1 MQDSSFAWRYA
12 SGYKP
17 FVTPADWQ
25 MLGLTFGLAAMA
37 ILLALPFATWLAWVL
52 ARKNWPGKTLVET
65 LAMMPLVMPPVAT
78 GLILLKLFGKHGAIG
93 SWLHENLGMEIV
105 FTWKAV
111 VIALAV
117 MVFPLLI
124 RSLRTA
130 FEEVPDHLE
139 AAGKSLGGSSWKVF
153 WKISLPLARR
163 GMIAGILLSFARAL
177 GEFGATI
184 MVAGFIP
191 GLTETLSLSI
201 YRSVQMGDDTRAMM
215 LVGISALIAFLA
227 IFLSTLLSPKRAR

>member
-1 MQDSSFAWRYA
+1 
-12 SGYKP
+12 
-17 FVTPADWQ
+17 
-25 MLGLTFGLAAMA
+25 MLGLTFGLAALA
-37 ILLALPFATWLAWVL
+37 IMLALPVATWLAWLL
-52 ARKNWPGKTLVET
+52 ARKDWPGKVLVET

-78 GLILLKLFGKHGAIG
+78 GLILLKLFGRRGAVG
-93 SWLHENLGMEIV
+93 SWLFENFGIEII

-117 MVFPLLI
+117 MVFPLLV

-130 FEEVPDHLE
+130 FEEVPEQME
-139 AAGKSLGGSSWKVF
+139 AAGKSLGGSGWRIF

-163 GMIAGILLSFARAL
+163 GMVAGIVLSFARAL
-177 GEFGATI
+177 GEFGATV

-201 YRSVQMGDDTRAMM
+201 YRSVQNGDDSRAML
-215 LVGISALIAFLA
+215 LVGVSAAIAFA
-227 IFLSTLLSPKRAR
+227 AVFVSTLMMPKRR

>member
-1 MQDSSFAWRYA
+1 
-12 SGYKP
+12 
-17 FVTPADWQ
+17 
-25 MLGLTFGLAAMA
+25 MLGLTFGLAALA
-37 ILLALPFATWLAWVL
+37 IALALPVATWLAWLL
-52 ARKNWPGKTLVET
+52 ARRDWPGKVLVET

-78 GLILLKLFGKHGAIG
+78 GLILLKLFGRRGAVG
-93 SWLHENLGMEIV
+93 SWLFENFGIEII

-117 MVFPLLI
+117 MVFPLLV

-130 FEEVPDHLE
+130 FEEVPEQME
-139 AAGKSLGGSSWKVF
+139 AAGKSLGGSGWRIF

-163 GMIAGILLSFARAL
+163 GMVAGIVLSFARAL
-177 GEFGATI
+177 GEFGATV

-201 YRSVQMGDDTRAMM
+201 YRSVQNGDDSRAML
-215 LVGISALIAFLA
+215 LVGVSAAIAFA
-227 IFLSTLLSPKRAR
+227 AVFVSTLMMPKRR

>member
-1 MQDSSFAWRYA
+1 
-12 SGYKP
+12 
-17 FVTPADWQ
+17 
-25 MLGLTFGLAAMA
+25 MLGLTFGLAALA
-37 ILLALPFATWLAWVL
+37 IMLALPVATWLAWLL
-52 ARKNWPGKTLVET
+52 ARKDWPGKVLVET

-78 GLILLKLFGKHGAIG
+78 GLILLKLFGRRGAVG
-93 SWLHENLGMEIV
+93 SWLFENFGIEII

-117 MVFPLLI
+117 MVFPLLV

-130 FEEVPDHLE
+130 FEEVPEQME
-139 AAGKSLGGSSWKVF
+139 AAGKSLGGSGWRIF

-163 GMIAGILLSFARAL
+163 GMVAGIVLSFARAL
-177 GEFGATI
+177 GEFGATV

-201 YRSVQMGDDTRAMM
+201 YRSVQNGDDSRAML
-215 LVGISALIAFLA
+215 LVGVSAVIAFA
-227 IFLSTLLSPKRAR
+227 AVFVSTLMMPKRR